1 MIDSHL
7 HLQDPDFA
15 GKVDEIMRSLRAI
28 GVTRL
33 VVNGTSEADWSEV
46 ARIADDYP
54 EVIPCFGIHPWW
66 EKEASPSWRETLR
79 GMLEKYPKAGVG
91 EVGVDRWVRGH
102 DIDRQRRIL
111 RDQLDLAREMDRP
124 VMLHCLRAWGHLG
137 ECLDQSSYCR
147 PFLLHSFGGPSEVV
161 EEYMERGAYF
171 SLSGYFFRE
180 DKKSKL
186 DAWELVPTERILLET
201 DAPDMLPPEK
211 WIEVPWEGESE
222 RKAVNHPANLR
233 GVYGAFAAW
242 KGWSEEQLSK
252 QVEENFTRFLL
263 GWV

>member
-1 MIDSHL
+1 
-7 HLQDPDFA
+7 
-15 GKVDEIMRSLRAI
+15 
-28 GVTRL
+28 
-33 VVNGTSEADWSEV
+33 
-46 ARIADDYP
+46 
-54 EVIPCFGIHPWW
+54 
-66 EKEASPSWRETLR
+66 
-79 GMLEKYPKAGVG
+79 
-91 EVGVDRWVRGH
+91 
-102 DIDRQRRIL
+102 
-111 RDQLDLAREMDRP
+111 
-124 VMLHCLRAWGHLG
+124 
-137 ECLDQSSYCR
+137 
-147 PFLLHSFGGPSEVV
+147 
-161 EEYMERGAYF
+161 MERGAYF